1 METVTLRVP
10 DVSCE
15 HCVRTIDQTLS
26 PIAGVSEVRT
36 DIASKTVTL
45 TYDPARV
52 GLDAIEQALA
62 EADYP
67 VAN

>member
-15 HCVRTIDQTLS
+15 HCVKTIDQTLS
-26 PIAGVSEVRT
+26 PLQGVSDVKT
-36 DIASKTVTL
+36 DIESKTVTL
-45 TYDPARV
+45 SFDPAKV
-52 GLDAIEQALA
+52 SLAVIEQALA

-67 VAN
+67 VAR